1 MNYRELIEI
10 MNGIKDLYERIKK
23 FHQTTRRT
31 LFLVEMKLR
40 FKLCSIL
47 VILVLNLTITLLMLW
62 ILIKLL
68 GIVRS

>member
-23 FHQTTRRT
+23 FHQTTKRT
-31 LFLVEMKLR
+31 LFLVETRLR